1 VILGMVELEYK
12 EGESKGEFRRM
23 SISKDARRLGLARK
37 FVLNLNDF
45 AKIEGYKE
53 VFQKIQR
60 RRVWRDLCKT
70 LLHLQ
75 ISNLLSAFALNRMKL
90 NS

>member
-1 VILGMVELEYK
+1 MKDSSGGTLPNDFNTKVILGMVELEYK

-23 SISKDARRLGLARK
+23 SISEDARRLGLARK

-60 RRVWRDLCKT
+60 RRV
-70 LLHLQ
+70 
-75 ISNLLSAFALNRMKL
+75 
-90 NS
+90 